1 MSATAYLSLGALL
14 INGILFG
21 YIALRG
27 PRGTTARLFT
37 ALLFVFA
44 LWALPETLTRLDV
57 GWTEAELLLLIRIL
71 QTALSFI
78 PGILAHIALAYPR
91 PHPLLDRPWGLLAI
105 YTPSL
110 IFAAL
115 VWGGDAIVGG
125 VGQGLLGPANIPGSA
140 YIPIASL
147 YAAIIFFALGYLA
160 RNYLREEDRRAK
172 RRYLFLLVGV
182 GIGVIGATITEIYGP
197 FIFGTE
203 VRLGLGTLYTT
214 AFAALAT
221 FAIFRYGFLVIAPAM
236 EPASAGGGFAWERG
250 RNYIVLER
258 GRSNSF
264 RAFRGLAEEVPGL
277 CMTAFPPQLL
287 SETYALQKTPILWLS
302 TQEGYPLSLK
312 PTYLEVDVLQTLL
325 TFMRDNPGA
334 ALLLDDLE
342 YLAQVNGFKAVLR
355 ALSRTAAA
363 ASKYRCTLLANL
375 NPSSLDPVQ
384 VSSLRALFD
393 QVELGEVGDRL
404 PSQPLVPPNCVLWVG
419 ERKDCFAALAQAP
432 GEGKT
437 LVSTLFPGKLREGYD
452 LRNASF
458 LWLSPET
465 HPDFPSYRP
474 ARLTLEVLRDL
485 VRTMKPGSLSYI
497 GELEVLIEEA
507 GFLEVLEYTKLAV
520 DAAIQ
525 RGGLV
530 VASVE
535 PAAVSAQVLS
545 MLEKRFAGTAA

>member
-1 MSATAYLSLGALL
+1 MSFHALLSLGALL

-27 PRGTTARLFT
+27 PRGTTARIFT

-44 LWALPETLTRLDV
+44 LWALPETLLRLDV
-57 GWTEAELLLLIRIL
+57 GWTEGELLLLIRIL

-91 PHPLLDRPWGLLAI
+91 PHTLLERSWGLLVI

-160 RNYLREEDRRAK
+160 RNYLREQDRRAK

-197 FIFGTE
+197 FIFGSQ

-236 EPASAGGGFAWERG
+236 EPASAAGGFAWERG
-250 RNYIVLER
+250 RNYVVLER

-287 SETYALQKTPILWLS
+287 ADTYALQRTPILWLS
-302 TQEGYPLSLK
+302 SQEGYPLSLK

-342 YLAQVNGFKAVLR
+342 YLAQINGFKAILR
-355 ALSRTAAA
+355 TLSQIAAA

-393 QVELGEVGDRL
+393 QAEWGEDGGTPPSL
-404 PSQPLVPPNCVLWVG
+404 PLAAPGCVLWVG
-419 ERKDCFAALAQAP
+419 RRKDCFAALAQAP

-437 LVSTLFPGKLREGYD
+437 VASTLFPEKLREGYD
-452 LRNASF
+452 LTGASF

-465 HPDFPSYRP
+465 HEDFPSYRP
-474 ARLTLEVLRDL
+474 TRLTLEVLRDL
-485 VRTMKPGSLSYI
+485 VRTMKPRSVAYI
-497 GELEVLIEEA
+497 GELDVLIEEA
-507 GFLEVLEYTKLAV
+507 GFLEVLEYTKLVV
-520 DAAIQ
+520 DAAIH
-525 RGGLV
+525 RASLV

-535 PAAVSAQVLS
+535 PDAVSGQVLS
-545 MLEKRFAGTAA
+545 MLEKRFAGTAS